1 MLGLVL
7 PNSKSVLLKTFTFK
21 NCNELYGIR
30 DNKSAVIEFL
40 DGLFITANLNILEKF
55 YCLLHLR
62 DLCIGNII
70 ELRDYNFDI
79 LIIQEELQEI
89 VDIKETI
96 KFGNNSITLNYPKN
110 FTCSSMY
117 NDSFIET
124 ILLDGEVINYNK
136 LSSEEKN
143 LIFNYLPES
152 IQKEIKNFYKKHIN
166 QLKVEFTIKGK
177 TLGLSLDSV
186 QCVEFFTTMLVPLSP
201 GTYRDYIFIL
211 SKRIKDVS
219 FILQS
224 TFLDVKDFMDL
235 YVKEAK
241 ENKNDLNN

>member
-1 MLGLVL
+1 M
-7 PNSKSVLLKTFTFK
+7 
-21 NCNELYGIR
+21 
-30 DNKSAVIEFL
+30 
-40 DGLFITANLNILEKF
+40 FITADLNILEKF

-70 ELRDYNFDI
+70 ELRDYNFDV

-96 KFGNNSITLNYPKN
+96 KFDNNSITLNYPKN

-166 QLKVEFTIKGK
+166 RLKVEFTIKGK